1 MKDKIQENSPE
12 LRNLDLDRK
21 NYLVS
26 NSMHPIQKKKT
37 VHCKTSQ
44 HWDKEDIS
52 KLLNRKKK
60 KKRSHIHRLGIRRA
74 GLCTSKLQPWM

>member
-1 MKDKIQENSPE
+1 
-12 LRNLDLDRK
+12 
-21 NYLVS
+21 
-26 NSMHPIQKKKT
+26 MHPIQKT

-60 KKRSHIHRLGIRRA
+60 KKVTYTDWESEGQGFELLNHNPGYKK
-74 GLCTSKLQPWM
+74 TMN